1 MQGVSP
7 VALVPCPALAAAVA
21 AVLGKLAIFSAAA
34 CAGSA
39 VGQDRAAPPPAPPP
53 PGCQEHRGR
62 GQGRTGAGGQGSDC
76 ERGTCCESWPVRL

>member
-7 VALVPCPALAAAVA
+7 VALVPGPALAAAVT

-53 PGCQEHRGR
+53 PG
-62 GQGRTGAGGQGSDC
+62 S
-76 ERGTCCESWPVRL
+76 